1 MDRFHIYESIGK
13 GKHSVV
19 YKGREKKSIQYYAVK
34 SVEKSQRQRVLQEV
48 HALRAIKH
56 ERALKFVAWYETRNH
71 LWLVLE
77 YCVGGTLLN
86 VLKQDGRLPESSIRR
101 FAVDLCRGLR
111 ALHGAG
117 LLHCDVKPSNAL
129 LSEHGEVKLCGF
141 GLSRRV
147 ASNVAMLSSSHGGGD
162 TMNNNSRASV
172 ASSTTTSSSSH
183 GNGVSSTFTSS
194 RGSGHLSLA
203 KRGSPAYMAP
213 ELFTSIGVHSYASDL
228 WALGCVLYE
237 FVAGYPP
244 FARTRL
250 SELVEAVLEE
260 EPEPLPRERCSESLE
275 SLIMGLLIK
284 RPHQRMTWQD
294 VVEHEFFRRPAFVS
308 SSSGGAGTSNATA
321 NERGGSGD
329 VSLSIKKLI
338 EEHKKKPLSLIHI

>member
-1 MDRFHIYESIGK
+1 MVGF
-13 GKHSVV
+13 
-19 YKGREKKSIQYYAVK
+19 
-34 SVEKSQRQRVLQEV
+34 RVL
-48 HALRAIKH
+48 RW
-56 ERALKFVAWYETRNH
+56 R
-71 LWLVLE
+71 
-77 YCVGGTLLN
+77 TLLT

-117 LLHCDVKPSNAL
+117 LLHCDMKPSNAL

-172 ASSTTTSSSSH
+172 ASSTTTSSSSY

-275 SLIMGLLIK
+275 NLIMGLLIK

-294 VVEHEFFRRPAFVS
+294 VLEHEFFRRPAFVS
-308 SSSGGAGTSNATA
+308 SSSGTTTSNPRTNEEEAATSRFQSKI
-321 NERGGSGD
+321 NRRRTQKETVTERNC
-329 VSLSIKKLI
+329 V
-338 EEHKKKPLSLIHI
+338 